1 MKGFRVARHGGPE
14 ALEWGE
20 WADPVPG
27 PGEVT
32 VRVRACALNHLDL
45 WLRNGVPGHRF
56 PLPLVP
62 GSEVAGDVAAT
73 GAGVTDLAEATP
85 CLVASGVSCGVCARC
100 LAGLD
105 HLCPRYGLLGEHRDG
120 GYAEYVTVPRR
131 NILPIPPG
139 LSYVEAAAIPLG
151 FLTAWHMLTARA
163 GLKAHE
169 DILLHAAGSGVTSAG
184 IQIARLLGARR
195 ILVTAGSEAK
205 LARARGLGATHGI
218 LYNQG
223 DFVRAAREATQ
234 GEGVDVVFDHVG
246 GETFERSLKLLKR
259 GGRIVLCG
267 ATCRARRPD
276 QPAGALL
283 QAALG
288 ARLDD
293 GQPGRAREPPALLR
307 VGRPAAGRRPYLPAR
322 RGAGGAGVPR
332 PARRLRQ
339 ARAHRRHGRQGRT
352 ASAPCAGGPTVTSHE
367 FVAGLV
373 AEMQTVFARLGAREA
388 LEAESR
394 GQVEIVPLL
403 KAALRSEVEAAELG
417 GFCLPTTPE
426 LDAKSAFA
434 QQCGDEM
441 KHYRLIVARLAELG
455 VDVSQED
462 PLAEGYS
469 PLYHYVKG
477 LKSTVER
484 IAAGPFARE
493 AIARVRNEQFIE
505 LCEQL
510 GDNGTARLYRDVI
523 QPEEIHHHEL
533 GRKVLERLC
542 TTPELQRLAAQAAR
556 NTLAIADELSTLAER
571 STGMHS
577 IPVS

>member
-14 ALEWGE
+14 ALEWRE

-73 GAGVTDLAEATP
+73 GAGVTDLAEGTP
-85 CLVASGVSCGVCARC
+85 CLIASGVSCGVCARC

-184 IQIARLLGARR
+184 IQIARLLGAQR
-195 ILVTAGSEAK
+195 ILVTAGNEAK
-205 LARARGLGATHGI
+205 LARARELGATHGI

-267 ATCRARRPD
+267 ATSGHDVRINLRALFFKQLSVLGSTMGSLAELASLLRYFES
-276 QPAGALL
+276 GALRPVVDRTFPL
-283 QAALG
+283 AEA
-288 ARLDD
+288 
-293 GQPGRAREPPALLR
+293 
-307 VGRPAAGRRPYLPAR
+307 PAAQEFLAR
-322 RGAGGAGVPR
+322 RGAFGKLV
-332 PARRLRQ
+332 L
-339 ARAHRRHGRQGRT
+339 
-352 ASAPCAGGPTVTSHE
+352 TVGT
-367 FVAGLV
+367 
-373 AEMQTVFARLGAREA
+373 GARDVPHPPRAQEA
-388 LEAESR
+388 R
-394 GQVEIVPLL
+394 Q
-403 KAALRSEVEAAELG
+403 
-417 GFCLPTTPE
+417 
-426 LDAKSAFA
+426 
-434 QQCGDEM
+434 
-441 KHYRLIVARLAELG
+441 
-455 VDVSQED
+455 
-462 PLAEGYS
+462 
-469 PLYHYVKG
+469 
-477 LKSTVER
+477 
-484 IAAGPFARE
+484 
-493 AIARVRNEQFIE
+493 
-505 LCEQL
+505 
-510 GDNGTARLYRDVI
+510 
-523 QPEEIHHHEL
+523 
-533 GRKVLERLC
+533 
-542 TTPELQRLAAQAAR
+542 
-556 NTLAIADELSTLAER
+556 
-571 STGMHS
+571 
-577 IPVS
+577 

>member
-85 CLVASGVSCGVCARC
+85 CLIASGVSCGVCARC

-205 LARARGLGATHGI
+205 LARARELGATHGI

-267 ATCRARRPD
+267 ATSGHDVRINLRALFFK
-276 QPAGALL
+276 QLSV
-283 QAALG
+283 LG
-288 ARLDD
+288 STM
-293 GQPGRAREPPALLR
+293 G
-307 VGRPAAGRRPYLPAR
+307 
-322 RGAGGAGVPR
+322 
-332 PARRLRQ
+332 
-339 ARAHRRHGRQGRT
+339 
-352 ASAPCAGGPTVTSHE
+352 S
-367 FVAGLV
+367 
-373 AEMQTVFARLGAREA
+373 
-388 LEAESR
+388 
-394 GQVEIVPLL
+394 
-403 KAALRSEVEAAELG
+403 
-417 GFCLPTTPE
+417 
-426 LDAKSAFA
+426 
-434 QQCGDEM
+434 
-441 KHYRLIVARLAELG
+441 LAELASLLPYFESG
-455 VDVSQED
+455 ALRPVVDRTF
-462 PLAEGYS
+462 PLAEAPAAQEFLAQRGAFGK
-469 PLYHYVKG
+469 LV
-477 LKSTVER
+477 LTV
-484 IAAGPFARE
+484 
-493 AIARVRNEQFIE
+493 
-505 LCEQL
+505 
-510 GDNGTARLYRDVI
+510 GTGARDV
-523 QPEEIHHHEL
+523 PHPP
-533 GRKVLERLC
+533 R
-542 TTPELQRLAAQAAR
+542 AQEVR
-556 NTLAIADELSTLAER
+556 Q
-571 STGMHS
+571 
-577 IPVS
+577 